1 MRPTNFAVQSTGQVL
16 AVTGSSGFVGGRL
29 VSWLAGRGHGVVA
42 VSRALAGY
50 SAAGV
55 RGLTVSDYTDASALA
70 AAFEGV
76 QAVVHLAARAHVLF
90 AEPPQEALA
99 AFERA
104 NVGAAV
110 SCAEAALQAGCRRFV
125 LVSSIGVNGMATH
138 GRPFTEDDE
147 ASPMEAYART
157 KWQAERDVG
166 ERLAGTGLE
175 LVVVRP
181 PLVYG
186 PGCPGNFR
194 VLLGIVSRLPILPF
208 GALRARRSYIGIE
221 NLCSA
226 LEIAA
231 LHPACLG
238 RRFLLSDGEDID
250 LASLVRLLADGMDR
264 ANVPQWA
271 VPPVLLQA
279 LAELAGRGE
288 AFVKLSGEL
297 LVDSQAFRQCTGWQP
312 PVTLSQGL
320 LRAAATYRRG
330 DAACK
335 TV

>member
-1 MRPTNFAVQSTGQVL
+1 MRLSNSAVPSAGQVL
-16 AVTGSSGFVGGRL
+16 AVTGSSGFVGRHL
-29 VSWLAGRGHGVVA
+29 ASWLGGRGHGVVA
-42 VSRALAGY
+42 ISRALAGY
-50 SAAGV
+50 VAPSV
-55 RGLTVSDYTDASALA
+55 RALTVPDYTDVPALA

-76 QAVVHLAARAHVLF
+76 QAVVHLAARAHVLG
-90 AEPPQEALA
+90 AEPPQEAQA

-125 LVSSIGVNGMATH
+125 LVSSIGVNGQATH
-138 GRPFTEDDE
+138 GRPFTEGDE
-147 ASPMEAYART
+147 PSPKEAYART

-166 ERLAGTGLE
+166 ERLAGTALE

-194 VLLGIVSRLPILPF
+194 ALLGLVSRLPILPF

-226 LEIAA
+226 LEMAA

-250 LASLVRLLADGMDR
+250 LASLVRLLADGMGR
-264 ANVPQWA
+264 AKVPQWA
-271 VPPVLLQA
+271 VPSVLLQA
-279 LAELAGRGE
+279 LAGLAGRGD
-288 AFVKLSGEL
+288 AFAKLSGEL
-297 LVDSQAFRQCTGWQP
+297 LVDCQAFRQCTGWQP

-320 LRAAATYRRG
+320 VRAAAAYRRG

-335 TV
+335 TA